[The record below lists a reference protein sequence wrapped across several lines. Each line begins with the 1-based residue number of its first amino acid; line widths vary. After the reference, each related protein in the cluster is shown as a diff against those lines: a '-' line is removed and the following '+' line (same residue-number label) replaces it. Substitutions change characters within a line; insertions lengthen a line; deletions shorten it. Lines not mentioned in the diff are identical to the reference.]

1 MADNLPPKDNT
12 KPLMTGFMK
21 STQCLEIDGC
31 NRCQECMKWCP
42 TFAVRQD
49 RPGITPM
56 YKNAKWRELMAQR
69 HNLRAKIFGPKPYN
83 EDEMTTFTE
92 DVYMCTTCGVC
103 GTVCEAGILTVDLW
117 EAMRPNLV
125 KRGNG
130 PYGKQSF
137 FPKLLHGDRNP
148 YMAKQEDRLAWIP
161 KDAKVEESGDIVYF
175 AGCTA
180 AYRQQAL
187 GVATV
192 RILNK
197 VGVDFA
203 MLGKDEWC
211 CASALIRTGQREV
224 MVEHAVHNIDALK
237 DRGAK
242 TVIFACAGCLRAASI
257 DWPLWYEGYI
267 PYKTMPLSA
276 FLREKI
282 RNGEVE
288 YKIPL
293 NYNVT
298 YHDPCHNGRHL
309 MHLKGKDWA
318 FEAPRDCVQSIPGVK
333 FRDMVR
339 NRALQRCC
347 GAGGGVKAG
356 IPDLAMDCAKARVQD
371 ATDVQADVIASTCP
385 FCRLNLSDGRN
396 AAQSKIKVVDVVEM
410 MAASMGLDTK
420 IPENPYT
427 KFQSQDVL
435 VCTPVECKLETV
447 ERKEPG
453 KDLVGEA
460 H

>member
-1 MADNLPPKDNT
+1 MADDKKS
-12 KPLMTGFMK
+12 KPLMTGYMM
-21 STQCLEIDGC
+21 STQLLEIDGC

-56 YKNAKWRELMAQR
+56 YKNARWRELMAKS
-69 HNLRAKIFGPKPYN
+69 HNLRAKIFGPKPLS
-83 EDEMTTFTE
+83 EDEMKAFT
-92 DVYMCTTCGVC
+92 DDTYSCTTCGVC
-103 GTVCEAGILTVDLW
+103 GTVCEAGIRTVELW

-125 KRGNG
+125 KRGDG
-130 PYGKQSF
+130 PVGKQSF
-137 FPKLLHGDRNP
+137 FPKLIKGDRNP
-148 YMAKQEDRLAWIP
+148 YQAKQEERLCWIP
-161 KDAKVEESGDIVYF
+161 KDAKVQESGEIVYF

-197 VGVDFA
+197 LNVDFA

-224 MVEHAVHNIDALK
+224 MAEHAVHNVDALK
-237 DRGAK
+237 DAGAR
-242 TVIFACAGCLRAASI
+242 TVLFACAGCLRNAAI
-257 DWPLWYEGYI
+257 DWPMWYEGYI
-267 PYKTMPLSA
+267 PYETMPLSV
-276 FLREKI
+276 FLRDRI
-282 RNGEVE
+282 RKGEVE

-293 NYNVT
+293 DYKFT

-309 MHLKGKDWA
+309 QHLKGKDWA
-318 FEAPRDCVQSIPGVK
+318 YEAPRDCVQSIPGVK
-333 FRDMVR
+333 FKEMVR
-339 NRALQRCC
+339 NRGLQRCC

-356 IPDLAMDCAKARVQD
+356 IPDLALDCAKARVQD
-371 ATDVQADVIASTCP
+371 ALDIQADVICSTCP
-385 FCRLNLSDGRN
+385 FCRLNLIDGRN
-396 AAQSKIKVVDVVEM
+396 ALGSSIKMVDIVEM
-410 MAASMGLDTK
+410 MAASMGLDTT

-435 VCTPVECKLETV
+435 VCTPTECKLDTV

>member
-1 MADNLPPKDNT
+1 
-12 KPLMTGFMK
+12 
-21 STQCLEIDGC
+21 
-31 NRCQECMKWCP
+31 
-42 TFAVRQD
+42 
-49 RPGITPM
+49 M
-56 YKNAKWRELMAQR
+56 YKNARWRELLAKN
-69 HNLRAKIFGPKPYN
+69 HSLRAKIFGGKPLN
-83 EDEMTTFTE
+83 DDEMKVFTE
-92 DVYMCTTCGVC
+92 DTYSCTTCGVC
-103 GTVCEAGILTVDLW
+103 GTVCEAGIRTVELW

-125 KRGNG
+125 KRGDG
-130 PYGKQSF
+130 PVGKQSF
-137 FPKLLHGDRNP
+137 FPKLIKGDRNP
-148 YMAKQEDRLAWIP
+148 YQAKQEERLCWIP
-161 KDAKVEESGDIVYF
+161 KDAKVQESGELVYF

-197 VGVDFA
+197 LNVDFA

-224 MVEHAVHNIDALK
+224 MAEHAVHNVDALK
-237 DRGAK
+237 DAGAK
-242 TVIFACAGCLRAASI
+242 NVLFACAGCLRNAAV
-257 DWPLWYEGYI
+257 DWPMWYEGYI
-267 PYKTMPLSA
+267 PYETMPLSV
-276 FLREKI
+276 FLRDKI
-282 RNGEVE
+282 RKGEVE
-288 YKIPL
+288 YKVPL
-293 NYNVT
+293 NYKFT

-318 FEAPRDCVQSIPGVK
+318 FEAPRECVQSIPGVN
-333 FRDMVR
+333 FQEMVR

-371 ATDVQADVIASTCP
+371 ATDIQAEVICSTCP
-385 FCRLNLSDGRN
+385 FCRLNLIDGRN
-396 AAQSKIKVVDVVEM
+396 AAGSPIKMVDIVEM
-410 MAASMGLDTK
+410 MAASMGLDTT

-435 VCTPVECKLETV
+435 VCTPTECKLDTV

>member
-1 MADNLPPKDNT
+1 MADQKSS
-12 KPLMTGFMK
+12 KPLMTGYMM
-21 STQCLEIDGC
+21 STQLLEVDGC

-42 TFAVRQD
+42 TFAVRPD

-56 YKNAKWRELMAQR
+56 YKNARWRELMAKSQS
-69 HNLRAKIFGPKPYN
+69 LRAKIFGSKPLN
-83 EDEMTTFTE
+83 DDEMKQFTE
-92 DVYMCTTCGVC
+92 DTYSCTTCGVC
-103 GTVCEAGILTVDLW
+103 GTVCEAGIRTVELW

-125 KRGNG
+125 ARGDG
-130 PYGKQSF
+130 PVGKQSF
-137 FPKLLHGDRNP
+137 FPKLVRADRNP
-148 YMAKQEDRLAWIP
+148 YQGKQDERLCWVP
-161 KDAKVEESGDIVYF
+161 KDIKVQESGDVVYF

-192 RILNK
+192 RILDNL
-197 VGVDFA
+197 GVPFA
-203 MLGKDEWC
+203 MLGKNEWC
-211 CASALIRTGQREV
+211 CASAMVRTGQREV
-224 MVEHAVHNIDALK
+224 MAEHAVHNVDALK
-237 DRGAK
+237 DAGAK
-242 TVIFACAGCLRAASI
+242 TVLFACAGCLRNAAV
-257 DWPLWYEGYI
+257 DWPMWYEGYI
-267 PYKTMPLSA
+267 PYETMPLSV

-282 RNGEVE
+282 REGKVQ

-293 NYNVT
+293 NYRFT

-309 MHLKGKDWA
+309 MHLKGKDWS
-318 FEAPRDCVQSIPGVK
+318 FEAPRDCIQSMPGVK
-333 FRDMVR
+333 FQDMVR

-371 ATDVQADVIASTCP
+371 AADINAEVIASTCP
-385 FCRLNLSDGRN
+385 FCRLNLIDGRN
-396 AAQSKIKVVDVVEM
+396 SAKSSIKMVDIVEM
-410 MAASMGLDTK
+410 MAASMGLDTT

-435 VCTPVECKLETV
+435 VCTPTECKLDTV

>member
-1 MADNLPPKDNT
+1 MADQKNS
-12 KPLMTGFMK
+12 KPLMSGFMM
-21 STQCLEIDGC
+21 STQLLEVDGC

-42 TFAVRQD
+42 TFAVRPD

-56 YKNAKWRELMAQR
+56 YKNARWRELMAKS
-69 HNLRAKIFGPKPYN
+69 HSLRAKIFGAKPLN
-83 EDEMTTFTE
+83 DDEMKQFTE
-92 DVYMCTTCGVC
+92 DTYSCTTCGVC
-103 GTVCEAGILTVDLW
+103 GTVCEAGIKTVELW

-125 KRGNG
+125 ARGDG
-130 PYGKQSF
+130 PVGKQSF
-137 FPKLLHGDRNP
+137 FPKLIGSDRNP
-148 YMAKQEDRLAWIP
+148 YMAKQEERLCWIP
-161 KDAKVEESGDIVYF
+161 KDAKVQESGELVYF

-197 VGVDFA
+197 LNVDFA

-211 CASALIRTGQREV
+211 CASALIRTGQRDV
-224 MVEHAVHNIDALK
+224 MAEHAVHNVDALK
-237 DRGAK
+237 DAGAK
-242 TVIFACAGCLRAASI
+242 NVLFACAGCLRNAAI
-257 DWPLWYEGYI
+257 DWPMWYEGYI
-267 PYKTMPLSA
+267 PYETMPLSV
-276 FLREKI
+276 FLRDKI
-282 RNGEVE
+282 KNGEVE
-288 YKIPL
+288 YKVPL
-293 NYNVT
+293 NYRFT

-318 FEAPRDCVQSIPGVK
+318 FEAPRECVQSIPGVK
-333 FRDMVR
+333 FQEMVR

-356 IPDLAMDCAKARVQD
+356 IPDLAMDCAMARVQD
-371 ATDVQADVIASTCP
+371 ATDIQAEVIASTCP
-385 FCRLNLSDGRN
+385 FCRLNLIDGRN
-396 AAQSKIKVVDVVEM
+396 TAKSPIKMVDIVEM
-410 MAASMGLDTK
+410 MAASMGLDTA

-435 VCTPVECKLETV
+435 VCTPTECKLDTV
-447 ERKEPG
+447 ERTEPG

>member
-1 MADNLPPKDNT
+1 MADQKNS
-12 KPLMTGFMK
+12 KPLMSGFMM
-21 STQCLEIDGC
+21 STQLLEVDGC

-42 TFAVRQD
+42 TFAVRPD

-56 YKNAKWRELMAQR
+56 YKNARWRELMAKS
-69 HNLRAKIFGPKPYN
+69 HSLRAKIFGAKPLN
-83 EDEMTTFTE
+83 DDEMKQFTE
-92 DVYMCTTCGVC
+92 DTYSCTTCGVC
-103 GTVCEAGILTVDLW
+103 GTVCEAGIRTVELW

-125 KRGNG
+125 ARGDG
-130 PYGKQSF
+130 PVGKQSF
-137 FPKLLHGDRNP
+137 FPKLIGSDRNP
-148 YMAKQEDRLAWIP
+148 YMAKQEERLCWIP
-161 KDAKVEESGDIVYF
+161 KDAKVQESGELVYF

-197 VGVDFA
+197 LNVDFA

-211 CASALIRTGQREV
+211 CASALIRTGQRDV
-224 MVEHAVHNIDALK
+224 MAEHAVHNVDALK
-237 DRGAK
+237 DAGAK
-242 TVIFACAGCLRAASI
+242 NVLFACAGCLRNAAI
-257 DWPLWYEGYI
+257 DWPMWYEGYI
-267 PYKTMPLSA
+267 PYETMPLSV
-276 FLREKI
+276 FLRDKI
-282 RNGEVE
+282 KKGEVE
-288 YKIPL
+288 YKVPL
-293 NYNVT
+293 NYRFT

-318 FEAPRDCVQSIPGVK
+318 FEAPRECVQSIPGVK
-333 FRDMVR
+333 FQEMVR

-356 IPDLAMDCAKARVQD
+356 IPDLAMDCAMARVQD
-371 ATDVQADVIASTCP
+371 ATDIQAEVIASTCP
-385 FCRLNLSDGRN
+385 FCRLNLIDGRN
-396 AAQSKIKVVDVVEM
+396 TAKSPIKMVDIVEM
-410 MAASMGLDTK
+410 MAASMGLDTA

-435 VCTPVECKLETV
+435 VCTPTECKLDTV

>member
-1 MADNLPPKDNT
+1 MADQKNS
-12 KPLMTGFMK
+12 KPLMSGFMM
-21 STQCLEIDGC
+21 STQLLEVDGC

-42 TFAVRQD
+42 TFAVRPD

-56 YKNAKWRELMAQR
+56 YKNARWRELMAKS
-69 HNLRAKIFGPKPYN
+69 HSLRAKIFGAKPLN
-83 EDEMTTFTE
+83 DDEMKQFTE
-92 DVYMCTTCGVC
+92 DTYSCTTCGVC
-103 GTVCEAGILTVDLW
+103 GTVCEAGIKTVELW

-125 KRGNG
+125 ARGDG
-130 PYGKQSF
+130 PVGKQSF
-137 FPKLLHGDRNP
+137 FPKLIGSDRNP
-148 YMAKQEDRLAWIP
+148 YMAKQEERLCWIP
-161 KDAKVEESGDIVYF
+161 KDAKVQESGELVYF

-197 VGVDFA
+197 LNVDFA

-211 CASALIRTGQREV
+211 CASALIRTGQRDV
-224 MVEHAVHNIDALK
+224 MAEHAVHNVDALK
-237 DRGAK
+237 DAGAK
-242 TVIFACAGCLRAASI
+242 NVLFACAGCLRNAAI
-257 DWPLWYEGYI
+257 DWPMWYEGYI
-267 PYKTMPLSA
+267 PYETMPLSV
-276 FLREKI
+276 FLRDKI
-282 RNGEVE
+282 KNGEVE
-288 YKIPL
+288 YKVPL
-293 NYNVT
+293 NYRFT

-318 FEAPRDCVQSIPGVK
+318 FEAPRECVQSIPGVK
-333 FRDMVR
+333 FQEMVR

-356 IPDLAMDCAKARVQD
+356 IPDLAMDCAMARVQD
-371 ATDVQADVIASTCP
+371 ATDIHAEVIASTCP
-385 FCRLNLSDGRN
+385 FCRLNLIDGRN
-396 AAQSKIKVVDVVEM
+396 TAKSPIKMVDIVEM
-410 MAASMGLDTK
+410 MAASMGLDTT

-435 VCTPVECKLETV
+435 VCSPTECKLDTV

>member
-1 MADNLPPKDNT
+1 MADQKDS
-12 KPLMTGFMK
+12 KPLMTGYMM
-21 STQCLEIDGC
+21 STQLMEVDGC

-56 YKNAKWRELMAQR
+56 YKNARWRELQAKSQS
-69 HNLRAKIFGPKPYN
+69 LRAKIFGAKPLS
-83 EDEMTTFTE
+83 EDEMKVFTE
-92 DVYMCTTCGVC
+92 DTYSCTTCGVC
-103 GTVCEAGILTVDLW
+103 GTVCEAGIKTVELW

-125 KRGNG
+125 KRGDG
-130 PYGKQSF
+130 PVGKQSF
-137 FPKLLHGDRNP
+137 FPKLIKGDRNP
-148 YMAKQEDRLAWIP
+148 YMAKQEERLCWVP
-161 KDAKVEESGDIVYF
+161 KDIKVQESGDIVYF

-192 RILNK
+192 RILDKLN
-197 VGVDFA
+197 VPFA

-224 MVEHAVHNIDALK
+224 MAEHAVHNIDALK
-237 DRGAK
+237 DAGAK
-242 TVIFACAGCLRAASI
+242 NVLFACAGCLRNAAI
-257 DWPLWYEGYI
+257 DWPMWYEGYI
-267 PYKTMPLSA
+267 PYETMPLSV
-276 FLREKI
+276 FLRDKI
-282 RNGEVE
+282 KSGAVE

-293 NYNVT
+293 NYRFT

-309 MHLKGKDWA
+309 MHLKGRDWA
-318 FEAPRDCVQSIPGVK
+318 FEAPRECVQSIPGVK
-333 FRDMVR
+333 FQEMVR

-356 IPDLAMDCAKARVQD
+356 IPDLALDCAKARVQD
-371 ATDVQADVIASTCP
+371 ATDVQAEVVASTCP
-385 FCRLNLSDGRN
+385 FCRLNLIDGRN
-396 AAQSKIKVVDVVEM
+396 AAKSPIKMVDIVEM
-410 MAASMGLDTK
+410 MAASMGLDMT

-435 VCTPVECKLETV
+435 VCTPVECKLDTV
-447 ERKEPG
+447 ERKAPG

-460 H
+460 E